1 MIMTGV
7 PYQHMKNSEEVL
19 LLRPHVSGDIK
30 GLN

>member
-7 PYQHMKNSEEVL
+7 PYRHMKNSEVL
-19 LLRPHVSGDIK
+19 LLRSHVSGDIR